1 MVSGG
6 CFGSTL
12 SQPGTPPHLSL
23 QLGLQMIPSYF
34 QTSDLPQ
41 QTRSPNEPSR
51 LSEGQRPSPRSPA
64 GTPAAEVVWL
74 CEVAAMCLPSSPAH
88 LPTHLLMS
96 HRHLGQDSKIRGLE
110 RQGQPKGSGWGDGG
124 MPGGFQPQDCR
135 AGGRVGHRR

>member
-51 LSEGQRPSPRSPA
+51 LSEGQRPSLRSPA
-64 GTPAAEVVWL
+64 GTPAAEVV
-74 CEVAAMCLPSSPAH
+74 
-88 LPTHLLMS
+88 
-96 HRHLGQDSKIRGLE
+96 
-110 RQGQPKGSGWGDGG
+110 
-124 MPGGFQPQDCR
+124 
-135 AGGRVGHRR
+135 